1 MGLDSG
7 ERVVMLLGMKK
18 TTKKP
23 KPQYTYGRTFD
34 FDYPCNKVPLDRFL
48 DWIKENVPSDAKDI
62 TISIMDPLD
71 YYGNF
76 QGNHIYVEWSK

>member
-1 MGLDSG
+1 
-7 ERVVMLLGMKK
+7 MLLGMKK